1 MAFLLF
7 FLKSIV
13 YVFCFYLL
21 WFCSGKIVTIIEK
34 VAKKVGFSSFALS
47 FFVLGILTSI
57 PEFSVGINSLI
68 KKTPDIFI
76 GNLIGASFYM
86 FTLVIPIMAVFGG
99 GVKMIHG
106 LTYKDMIFA
115 LIVVLAPIFLI
126 ADNVLTRT
134 EGVFLILIYLILVY
148 FIEKK
153 KSLHVSFRDLT
164 THRIAHGFQ
173 IGIELFVYLAIIF
186 VASSFIVN
194 QTIEYGK
201 ILGMPIFVVSVV
213 ILAFGTNLPEISL
226 AIRSVFLR
234 KKEVALGDYLG
245 SAAANSLIF
254 GVLTLLNGARIHL
267 ESYSLRTLLI
277 NLFGLGVFYA
287 FSQSKK
293 EISPKE
299 GRILLLVAFLFV
311 LVEIL
316 LN

>member
-1 MAFLLF
+1 MNFIFLL
-7 FLKSIV
+7 LKSII
-13 YVFCFYLL
+13 YIFCFYLL
-21 WFCSGKIVTIIEK
+21 WLASGKIVSIVEK
-34 VAKKVGFSSFALS
+34 IAKKMGFSSFALS

-68 KKTPDIFI
+68 KKKPDIFV
-76 GNLIGASFYM
+76 GNLIGASFYL
-86 FTLVIPIMAVFGG
+86 FTLVIPLMATFGG
-99 GVKMIHG
+99 GVKMVHG

-115 LIVVLAPIFLI
+115 LIVVLSPIFLI

-134 EGVFLILIYLILVY
+134 EGVFLILIYFILVY

-153 KSLHVSFRDLT
+153 KSLNLSLRDLN
-164 THRIAHGFQ
+164 THRVIRGTQ
-173 IGIELFVYLAIIF
+173 IIFELLVYLGIIF
-186 VASSFIVN
+186 VASNFIVN

-201 ILGMPIFVVSVV
+201 ILGAPIFVVSIV

-226 AIRSVFLR
+226 AIRSIFSR

-245 SAAANSLIF
+245 SAAANTLIF
-254 GVLTLLNGARIHL
+254 GVLTLLNGARIHI
-267 ESYSLRTLLI
+267 ENYSLRTLLV
-277 NLFGLGVFYA
+277 NLFGLGVFYL

-293 EISPKE
+293 EISVKE
-299 GRILLLVAFLFV
+299 GRILLLVAFLFI